1 MLEKTPMRPTTQ
13 EILAQRHESSE
24 VHDGVGC
31 EVVELRPKEIQKSPK
46 ERVRRQR
53 KPTVDM
59 GGQENALT
67 LLRLRLRLL
76 PREPRRSMGDQ
87 SSIGQVVKICLTN
100 RRADLVAL
108 DPAHR
113 QAGPRRRSAPT
124 GRPSLRLR
132 RRFLRPLQGRRLLL
146 HHRRRRDAHSGS
158 EAEANAA
165 DKSEEERRK

>member
-1 MLEKTPMRPTTQ
+1 MLDKTPMRPATQ
-13 EILAQRHESSE
+13 EILAQRHESSK

-67 LLRLRLRLL
+67 LLRLQLRLL
-76 PREPRRSMGDQ
+76 PRESRRSMGDQ

-100 RRADLVAL
+100 RRADPVTLDSAL
-108 DPAHR
+108 R
-113 QAGPRRRSAPT
+113 QADPP
-124 GRPSLRLR
+124 
-132 RRFLRPLQGRRLLL
+132 
-146 HHRRRRDAHSGS
+146 
-158 EAEANAA
+158 
-165 DKSEEERRK
+165 